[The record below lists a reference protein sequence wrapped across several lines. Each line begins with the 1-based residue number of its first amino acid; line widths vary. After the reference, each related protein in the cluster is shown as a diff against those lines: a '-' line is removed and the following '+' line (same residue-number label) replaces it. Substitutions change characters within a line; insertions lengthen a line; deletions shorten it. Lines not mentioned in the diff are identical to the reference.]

1 MNYGWEKEDEIYSSD
16 LEIIFKKVDSLKS
29 QGIINKKNEETIEN
43 GIDPSFWNEKK
54 KKDNGGQI
62 KKLIK

>member
-1 MNYGWEKEDEIYSSD
+1 MNYGREREEEIHSSN
-16 LEIIFKKVDSLKS
+16 LAIIFKKVDSLKS

-43 GIDPSFWNEKK
+43 GVDRVSEK

-62 KKLIK
+62 KLIK